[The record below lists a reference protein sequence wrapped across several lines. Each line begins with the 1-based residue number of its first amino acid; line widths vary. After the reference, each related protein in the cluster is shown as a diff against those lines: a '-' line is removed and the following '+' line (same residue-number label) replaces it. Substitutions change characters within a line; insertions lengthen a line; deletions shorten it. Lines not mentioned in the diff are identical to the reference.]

1 MLTKSLGNNSK
12 ARKLEAEITLEY
24 DNAEYAEAVAK
35 SVSPDNFKAPSG
47 LSVETVCMRKEVF
60 TSIKCK
66 VGIPTFIATIDD
78 LLFCVSISEKVLST
92 TSKLESRS

>member
-1 MLTKSLGNNSK
+1 
-12 ARKLEAEITLEY
+12 LEAEITLEY

-47 LSVETVCMRKEVF
+47 LSIGTACRRREVF

-78 LLFCVSISEKVLST
+78 LLFCVSVAEKALST
-92 TSKLESRS
+92 TRRLASQS